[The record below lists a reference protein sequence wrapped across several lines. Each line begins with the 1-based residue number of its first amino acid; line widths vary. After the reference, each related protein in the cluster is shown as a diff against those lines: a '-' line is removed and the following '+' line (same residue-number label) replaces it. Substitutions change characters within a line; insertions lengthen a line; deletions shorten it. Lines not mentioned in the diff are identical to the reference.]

1 MNTLQNGE
9 TLTNLI
15 AASQV
20 LLIHF
25 GSASC
30 GPCAALKDKIDIW
43 TASQKG
49 VDTIYVPIE
58 QFPQL
63 AASRS
68 IFTVPT
74 ILVYTEGKLSIRESG
89 CFSLDGIFSRME
101 RYLSL
106 MNDPS

>member
-1 MNTLQNGE
+1 MKTLENGE
-9 TLTNLI
+9 NLTNLI
-15 AASQV
+15 STSKV

-25 GSASC
+25 GSGSC
-30 GPCAALKDKIDIW
+30 GPCAALRDKIDVW
-43 TASQKG
+43 SVPDNG
-49 VDTIYVPIE
+49 VDSVYVPIE
-58 QFPQL
+58 SFPEV

-89 CFSLDGIFSRME
+89 CFSLDGIFSRIE

-106 MNDPS
+106 MDA